1 MFAVWLV
8 VELVAD
14 SETIE
19 TRVDPDRGR
28 VFPDGSGLRFAILR
42 YQIRCFSLSN
52 LEPVGETLGHVR

>member
-1 MFAVWLV
+1 MKALASRCKIVEMFAVWLV

-28 VFPDGSGLRFAILR
+28 VFPDGSG
-42 YQIRCFSLSN
+42 
-52 LEPVGETLGHVR
+52 EWVGS